1 MNSYAN
7 YQSAIRYLEGLAN
20 LPTQQPY
27 LAGGSGDRSIHL
39 KRMDSFLSQIG
50 HPEKTLKIIHITG
63 TSGKGSVTNMLH
75 EVLHAA
81 GHCVGS
87 FTSPFVTTSIE
98 KIKVGTRYISP
109 GEFAEIVEELKPIID
124 RAYLFGPYER
134 PTYFELFFA
143 IALLYFKRMKCEYAL
158 LEVGLGGRY
167 DSTNVIR
174 RPLITAITNIDY
186 DHREILGNTLQKIA
200 YDKAG
205 IIKSN
210 SAFITTEKRP
220 RLLRLFR
227 RICEE
232 KRSTYQA
239 LCVSGGYRVEN
250 ESLVRA
256 IGQKLGID
264 KWSIDRGTR
273 TAFLACRF
281 ELMQT
286 KPMVVLDGAHNR
298 AKIRTTVNNIHAL
311 RYRKLHLILGFAK
324 NKDQTSILEQIIPL
338 ADHVYLTRFQIK
350 DRACAPPK
358 ELYLSAK
365 SHLRPKATREVF
377 LDPQRALDRALEAAN
392 DEDLVVV
399 TGSFFLAGE
408 LRERWIPEER
418 ILRRRRAMG

>member
-1 MNSYAN
+1 MNSDTS
-7 YQSAIRYLEGLAN
+7 YQNAIRYLEGLAN

-27 LAGGSGDRSIHL
+27 LAGGTGDRSIHL
-39 KRMDSFLSQIG
+39 KRMDYFLSLVG
-50 HPEKTLKIIHITG
+50 HPEKGLKMIHITG

-81 GHCVGS
+81 DHRVGS

-98 KIKVGTRYISP
+98 KIKVGARYISP
-109 GEFAEIVEELKPIID
+109 GEFAEMVEELKPVID

-143 IALLYFKRMKCEYAL
+143 IALVYFKRMKCEYVV

-186 DHREILGNTLQKIA
+186 DHMDILGNTLEKIA

-205 IIKSN
+205 IIKPS
-210 SAFITTEKRP
+210 SLFFTTEKRP

-227 RICEE
+227 MICKE
-232 KRSTYQA
+232 KRAAYQA
-239 LCVSGGYRVEN
+239 IRVSGGYRAEN
-250 ESLVRA
+250 EALVRA
-256 IGQKLGID
+256 IAKKLGIHNR
-264 KWSIDRGTR
+264 SIDRGIR
-273 TAFLACRF
+273 NACLACRF
-281 ELMQT
+281 ELMQ
-286 KPMVVLDGAHNR
+286 KEPMVVLDGAHNR
-298 AKIRTTVNNIHAL
+298 AKIRTTVTNIHAL
-311 RYRKLHLILGFAK
+311 RYRTLHLILGFAK
-324 NKDQTSILEQIIPL
+324 NKDQTAILEQIVPL
-338 ADHVYLTRFQIK
+338 ADRLYITRFQIK
-350 DRACAPPK
+350 DRACTPPK

-365 SHLRPKATREVF
+365 DYLKPRAMCEVF
-377 LDPQRALDRALEAAN
+377 LDPQRALQKALEIAA
-392 DEDLVVV
+392 DEDLIVV

-408 LRERWIPEER
+408 LRERWISEEQ